1 MYTVG
6 KTLIQTNLSFSRYTM
21 SKIDLDRLIVRQTY
35 FIPVESSVL
44 ESKIKNELNASSQ
57 TIFGLQQWGVSV
69 KHGMSFHYFRN
80 MKYSFL
86 FDETYGMDRTTEK
99 SKRIAKMKAK
109 EYEGKGTNAY
119 FKVVRQIRSDLPAEI
134 YLSVINKEKDGCLC
148 KLECMPTLYNKLIY
162 LKDLKTNDFEVQ
174 NAYLESKRFL
184 EIIFES
190 GLSARLVAEE
200 KKELPRPTMEYLIN
214 NISSDQITKKI
225 ETMLNSATGEI
236 LIFAWM
242 GTIHL
247 KKLRE
252 LKEKGLKI
260 RVITGNVKLVRQ
272 DLMRKEKELAMKEL
286 IQIIGKDHILI
297 KPEFHGRAIIV
308 DNKALIGSMDLDSYS
323 LNGTRIEFATY
334 TEDPEAIRS
343 IRNYFNRVFTPLEE

>member
-1 MYTVG
+1 
-6 KTLIQTNLSFSRYTM
+6 M
-21 SKIDLDRLIVRQTY
+21 SKVDLDRLIVRQTY
-35 FIPVESSVL
+35 FIPVRKSQL
-44 ESKIKNELNASSQ
+44 KNKIEKELNTTSP
-57 TIFGLQQWGVSV
+57 TIHGLTRWGNPE

-86 FDETYGMDRTTEK
+86 FDETYGMDRTTKK

-109 EYEGKGTNAY
+109 EYEEKGTEAY
-119 FKVVRQIRSDLPAEI
+119 FSKLRKILPDLPADI
-134 YLSVINKEKDGCLC
+134 YVSVIDKEKNGCLC
-148 KLECMPTLYNKLIY
+148 KVECLSMLYKKLRF
-162 LKDLKTNDFEVQ
+162 LKGFETNDLELQ

-190 GLSARLVAEE
+190 GLSATLVTEE
-200 KKELPRPTMEYLIN
+200 KKELPTPTMEYLIN
-214 NISSDQITKKI
+214 NISSDQIAKKVGA
-225 ETMLNSATGEI
+225 MFNSATGEI
-236 LIFAWM
+236 LIFAWI

-252 LKEKGLKI
+252 LKEKGVKI
-260 RVITGNVKLVRQ
+260 RVITGKVKLIRQ
-272 DLMRKEKELAMKEL
+272 DPMRKEKELAMKEL

-323 LNGTRIEFATY
+323 LTGTRIEFATY
-334 TEDPEAIRS
+334 TEDPEAVRNF
-343 IRNYFNRVFTPLEE
+343 RNYFNQVFTPLEE